1 MKFKFQNF
9 IFFIFMLIGFNHH
22 AFAQIQHQ
30 VQVQHQNQAQNLAQS
45 QAVEPSQ
52 TVQPAPHNNNRIK
65 FTAAEAAWLKDHPE
79 ISVAV
84 KHGYS
89 PIEFIFEL
97 QEFRGISVDYLK
109 KLEAIIGVKFNKRMA
124 DLNLEANDADMI
136 SSVTNV
142 KSLQGTR
149 FVALDIPFLVSPIG
163 IFTNK
168 TATKFDRIED
178 LDGKNVAVFKTGFIA
193 KRLAEE
199 RPQINLFL
207 VDIAEEA
214 LDAVAKGKVD
224 AYVGNADIIKYV
236 LKSNE
241 NETIVFAANTPYQ
254 SEIYM
259 AVRNDWPLFKSILEK
274 GLQSISAQEK
284 AEILHKW
291 TAVTYLSQINYGLIA
306 SIVIVSL
313 VILSVFYISNRR
325 LKDEVKQ
332 RIVLEKSLIQSKVEA
347 EQAEDTIRQYSK
359 ELERLAMVAKHTT
372 DSVIITDAYGLTLW
386 VNQAFTK
393 LTGYSLDEVV
403 GKKPGVL
410 LQGPETSAESIKL
423 LHNAVSNFSD
433 IEVDIINYR
442 KTGEPYWIRLKI
454 AAIVNAFG
462 ERRFIA
468 IQTDITK
475 QVNYIKT
482 IENNQE
488 DMDALFSLS
497 PDGMVVLDSDRRI
510 SHVNKSFAVMTGLQS
525 HRLLGLYESD
535 LDALLR
541 NLCAEPREY
550 KSVDEYAQVSE
561 RPDVNFTYA
570 EGSAKHEFK
579 FQTQAPAQLVLER
592 SCIETSQKRISR
604 VIYFKDVTQ
613 RAIVEN
619 MKSEFITTAAH
630 ELRTPMS
637 VILGYAELLKMRA
650 FKQETRIEMIDAI
663 HTKSTLVASLLDD
676 LLDVAVIEYRAEKT
690 LKLEKH
696 AFTPF
701 IKSIVDTFIFAG
713 NDHRV
718 ILESIPELP
727 DFYFDAQRFERA
739 INNCLTNAYKFSSG
753 SGLVS
758 MSIYQLAAE
767 VPELVIEI
775 KDQGIG
781 MTPEQLARI
790 FEKFYRV
797 DKSGHIPGTGLGM
810 VLVKDILEAHGGRV
824 LVASEINVGT
834 TVTLILPIRTVID

>member
-1 MKFKFQNF
+1 MKFNFKNF
-9 IFFIFMLIGFNHH
+9 IFFICLLAGLN
-22 AFAQIQHQ
+22 
-30 VQVQHQNQAQNLAQS
+30 VQAQNQAHEPAQPLAS
-45 QAVEPSQ
+45 PKQAD
-52 TVQPAPHNNNRIK
+52 NRISL
-65 FTAAEAAWLKDHPE
+65 TPEEAAWLKAHPE

-109 KLEAIIGVKFNKRMA
+109 KLETIIGVKFNKRMA
-124 DLNLEANDADMI
+124 NQDLVANDADMI
-136 SSVTNV
+136 SSLTNI
-142 KSLQGTR
+142 KSLAGTR
-149 FVALDIPFLVSPIG
+149 FVALDTPYLVSPIG
-163 IFTNK
+163 IFTK
-168 TATKFDRIED
+168 KSTTKFDRIED
-178 LDGKNVAVFKTGFIA
+178 LDGKKVAVFKTGIIA

-199 RPQINLFL
+199 HPQIELYM

-214 LDAVAKGKVD
+214 LDAVATGKVD

-241 NETIVFAANTPYQ
+241 NESIVFAANTPYQ

-274 GLQSISAQEK
+274 GLRAISAEEK

-306 SIVIVSL
+306 SVIIVSL
-313 VILSVFYISNRR
+313 VILSIFYISNRR
-325 LKDEVKQ
+325 LKNEVKQ
-332 RIVLEKSLIQSKVEA
+332 RIELEKSLIQSKVAA
-347 EQAEDTIRQYSK
+347 EHAEETIRQYSK

-372 DSVIITDAYGLTLW
+372 DSVIITDADGATIW

-393 LTGYSLDEVV
+393 LTGYTLEEVM
-403 GKKPGVL
+403 GKKPGML
-410 LQGPETSAESIKL
+410 LQGPETSAETIKL
-423 LHNAVSNFSD
+423 LHSAVSNFSD
-433 IEVDIINYR
+433 IEVDIVNYR
-442 KTGEPYWIRLKI
+442 KTGEKYWIRLKI

-468 IQTDITK
+468 IQTDITR

-497 PDGMVVLDSDRRI
+497 PDGVVVLDSEKRI
-510 SHVNKSFAVMTGLQS
+510 SHVNNAFIEMTGLHS
-525 HRLLGLYESD
+525 ERLLGLQESD
-535 LDALLR
+535 LDELLR
-541 NLCAEPREY
+541 NLCEEPREY
-550 KSVDEYAQVSE
+550 KTVDEFAQISE
-561 RPDVNFTYA
+561 RPDVKFRYSDGTT
-570 EGSAKHEFK
+570 KHEFK

-592 SCIETSQKRISR
+592 SCIEPSQKRISR

-613 RAIVEN
+613 RAIVES

-650 FKQETRIEMIDAI
+650 FKQEARVEMIDAI
-663 HTKSTLVASLLDD
+663 HSKSALVASLLDD

-696 AFTPF
+696 AFKPF

-713 NDHRV
+713 NDNRV
-718 ILESIPELP
+718 ALDTIPDVP

-739 INNCLTNAYKFSSG
+739 INNCLTNAYKFSPG
-753 SGLVS
+753 NGLVS

-767 VPELVIEI
+767 VPELFIEI
-775 KDQGIG
+775 KDEGIG
-781 MTPEQLARI
+781 MTPEQVSRI
-790 FEKFYRV
+790 FEKFYRA

-824 LVASEINVGT
+824 LVSSEINVGT
-834 TVTLILPIRTVID
+834 TVTLILPMRTQIE